1 MFDHDPD
8 FKPYAGLPEP
18 GPDRRILRFIV
29 GGLIL
34 IGVGCFAWA
43 WFA

>member
-1 MFDHDPD
+1 MYDPDPD

-18 GPDRRILRFIV
+18 GPDKRILRIIV

-43 WFA
+43 WLA